1 MKTERQEHG
10 VTLVEMLVVI
20 AVLSLVMAGIYG
32 LLNTAY
38 QAYMD
43 SRRRI
48 ESQQTARFVLDYLV
62 FRLREID
69 GGRNTD
75 TPWNCLDCHTAG
87 RAASDPN
94 NYAKNNIPCPQDVS
108 VPRKI
113 LGITDFSTDKAPTLS
128 ALNFAQL
135 KIPKQPD
142 MGSSDGTAA
151 NNISFKAD
159 LLPLFGFSESFTESG
174 STRTITNTTPNPDPE
189 WDWKAGDKTKGD
201 LNENSIY
208 DDGEFELLED
218 LNENSRLDV
227 YSEDWNLRLIREKEA
242 DGTTDKPFYTL
253 VESMNFSTSTRPK
266 TKVSA
271 PTEKN
276 CAGGT
281 QLLYNRSPYCDEGY
295 LGQDPKVLT
304 KNYAEI
310 ATGIV
315 RMNIR
320 RVPRYTDI
328 ATRTAT
334 GMSVPRRCQDPSSK
348 TACHGSGASG
358 GAKNVYGVADNFN
371 LNQFAAIH
379 KYWNTRGLIV
389 EVTAGASKG
398 GRTRLTT
405 MQQFVIPRNL
415 EINR

>member
-48 ESQQTARFVLDYLV
+48 ESQQTARFVLDYVV

-87 RAASDPN
+87 RAA
-94 NYAKNNIPCPQDVS
+94 ATTTAQANIPCPQDVS
-108 VPRKI
+108 VPRSI
-113 LGITDFSTDKAPTLS
+113 LGITGFSTDTLT
-128 ALNFAQL
+128 ALDFAKL
-135 KIPKQPD
+135 KIPAQPA
-142 MGSSDGTAA
+142 MGGTNAG

-159 LLPLFGFSESFTESG
+159 LLPLFGFSESFTDAG
-174 STRTITNTTPNPDPE
+174 TKNGE
-189 WDWKAGDKTKGD
+189 WDWTAGDDTKGD

-218 LNENSRLDV
+218 LNENSKLDV

-266 TKVSA
+266 TKVVA
-271 PTEKN
+271 PTDKN
-276 CAGGT
+276 CAGGM

-295 LGQDPKVLT
+295 WGQDPKDTT

-320 RVPRYTDI
+320 RVPRYDNAQI
-328 ATRTAT
+328 AAITAQ

-348 TACHGSGASG
+348 TACHGSGATN
-358 GAKNVYGVADNFN
+358 AKNNIYVAADKFD
-371 LNQFAAIH
+371 LARFASTH
-379 KYWNTRGLIV
+379 ENWNTRGLIV

-405 MQQFVIPRNL
+405 LQQFVIPRNL

>member
-48 ESQQTARFVLDYLV
+48 ESQQTARFVLDYVV

-87 RAASDPN
+87 RAASDEN
-94 NYAKNNIPCPQDVS
+94 NYAKNNIPCSQDVS
-108 VPRKI
+108 VPRSI
-113 LGITDFSTDKAPTLS
+113 LGITGFSTDALTT
-128 ALNFAQL
+128 LNFAKL
-135 KIPKQPD
+135 KIPAQPA
-142 MGSSDGTAA
+142 MGGTNAG

-159 LLPLFGFSESFTESG
+159 LLPLFGFSESFTDSG
-174 STRTITNTTPNPDPE
+174 TKNGE
-189 WDWKAGDKTKGD
+189 WNWTAGDDTKGD
-201 LNENSIY
+201 LNKNNIY

-218 LNENSRLDV
+218 LNENSKLDV

-253 VESMNFSTSTRPK
+253 VETMNFTPSTRPK
-266 TKVSA
+266 TTRAS
-271 PTEKN
+271 TECTSGKK
-276 CAGGT
+276 
-281 QLLYNRSPYCDEGY
+281 LLYNRSPYCDEGY
-295 LGQDPKVLT
+295 NPDSKD

-320 RVPRYTDI
+320 LVPRYDNAQI
-328 ATRTAT
+328 AAITAQ

-348 TACHGSGASG
+348 TACHGSGATN
-358 GAKNVYGVADNFN
+358 AKNNIYVAADKFD
-371 LNQFAAIH
+371 LARFASTH
-379 KYWNTRGLIV
+379 ENWNTRGLIV

-405 MQQFVIPRNL
+405 LQQFVIPRNL

>member
-87 RAASDPN
+87 RASATSSL
-94 NYAKNNIPCPQDVS
+94 ARANIPCPQDVS
-108 VPRKI
+108 VPRQV
-113 LGITDFSTDKAPTLS
+113 LGITGFSTDTLT
-128 ALNFAQL
+128 ALDFAKL
-135 KIPKQPD
+135 KIPSQPA
-142 MGSSDGTAA
+142 MGGANA
-151 NNISFKAD
+151 GNNISFKAD
-159 LLPLFGFSESFTESG
+159 LLPLFGFSESFTDSG
-174 STRTITNTTPNPDPE
+174 STRTITNTADD
-189 WDWKAGDKTKGD
+189 WDWKAKKDGGGAATGD

-227 YSEDWNLRLIREKEA
+227 YSEDWNLRLIREKNA
-242 DGTTDKPFYTL
+242 DGTNKPFYTL

-295 LGQDPKVLT
+295 LGQDPKALT

-320 RVPRYTDI
+320 IVPRYADI

-334 GMSVPRRCQDPSSK
+334 GMGVPRRCQDPSSK

-358 GAKNVYGVADNFN
+358 GAKNVYGAADNFN
-371 LNQFAAIH
+371 LNQFASIH
-379 KYWNTRGLIV
+379 KYWNVRGLIV

>member
-48 ESQQTARFVLDYLV
+48 ESQQTARFVLDYVV

-87 RAASDPN
+87 RAA
-94 NYAKNNIPCPQDVS
+94 ATTTARANIPCDQDVS
-108 VPRKI
+108 VPRSI
-113 LGITDFSTDKAPTLS
+113 LGITGFSTD
-128 ALNFAQL
+128 ALTPLDFAKL
-135 KIPKQPD
+135 KIPAQPA
-142 MGSSDGTAA
+142 MGGTNAG

-159 LLPLFGFSESFTESG
+159 LLPLFGFSESFTDSG
-174 STRTITNTTPNPDPE
+174 STRTITNTEDD
-189 WDWKAGDKTKGD
+189 WDWVAGSATAGDI
-201 LNENSIY
+201 NQNNIY

-218 LNENSRLDV
+218 LNENSKLDV
-227 YSEDWNLRLIREKEA
+227 YSEDWNLRLIKESGK
-242 DGTTDKPFYTL
+242 DFYTL

-266 TKVSA
+266 TKVAA
-271 PTEKN
+271 PTDKN

-295 LGQDPKVLT
+295 LGQDPKVPT

-320 RVPRYTDI
+320 LVPRYTNAQI
-328 ATRTAT
+328 AAITAQ

-348 TACHGSGASG
+348 TACHGSGATV
-358 GAKNVYGVADNFN
+358 AKNNIYVAADKFD
-371 LNQFAAIH
+371 LAKFASTRAH
-379 KYWNTRGLIV
+379 KNWNTRGLIV

-405 MQQFVIPRNL
+405 LQQFVIPRNL